1 MVSDL
6 LFEPSKNSSTCLH
19 YTQKESSVGASGW
32 LGASKLFSSLWSNVI
47 AGDAILQLYLP
58 CALMGIGSFTIGL
71 RPGISG
77 QSGREGRSAAMFHAL
92 P

>member
-6 LFEPSKNSSTCLH
+6 LFEPSRNSPTCLH

-32 LGASKLFSSLWSNVI
+32 LGALKLFSSLRSNVI
-47 AGDAILQLYLP
+47 AGDAILRLYLP
-58 CALMGIGSFTIGL
+58 CALMGIGPFTTGL

-77 QSGREGRSAAMFHAL
+77 QSGREGRSAAMLHAL

>member
-1 MVSDL
+1 MVPDL

-19 YTQKESSVGASGW
+19 YTKKESSVGASGW
-32 LGASKLFSSLWSNVI
+32 LGALKPVSSLWSNVI
-47 AGDAILQLYLP
+47 AGNAILQIYLP
-58 CALMGIGSFTIGL
+58 CALMGIGSFTTGL